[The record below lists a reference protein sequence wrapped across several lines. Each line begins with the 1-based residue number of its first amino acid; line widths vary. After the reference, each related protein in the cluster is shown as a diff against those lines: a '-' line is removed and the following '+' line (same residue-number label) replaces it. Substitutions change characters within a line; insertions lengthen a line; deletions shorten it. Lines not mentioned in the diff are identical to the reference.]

1 MENEG
6 NISEDYME
14 IIMQFGYITLFST
27 VFPLAPLACYIC
39 NLVTMSSIMNEFK
52 FKKRSLP
59 EISIGIG
66 QFLYMIEMISFSTV
80 IVNSA
85 IAIYTSD
92 RVRQILTSP

>member
-6 NISEDYME
+6 NISEVYME
-14 IIMQFGYITLFST
+14 LVMQFGYITLFST
-27 VFPLAPLACYIC
+27 VFPLAALACYFC
-39 NLVTMSSIMNEFK
+39 NLITMSSILNEFK

-66 QFLYMIEMISFSTV
+66 HFLYMIELISFATV
-80 IVNSA
+80 IVNAA

-92 RVRQILTSP
+92 RVR

>member
-1 MENEG
+1 
-6 NISEDYME
+6 
-14 IIMQFGYITLFST
+14 
-27 VFPLAPLACYIC
+27 
-39 NLVTMSSIMNEFK
+39 MSSIMNEFK

-66 QFLYMIEMISFSTV
+66 QFLYMIEFISFSTV